1 MTGASMTPQFIDSAG
16 LRPAS
21 DLVLAGPLAF
31 VNGLIGADL
40 ERPKLALAES
50 VEAQTRHIMR
60 NLDALL
66 AAQGLSRKQVVAVT
80 VWLRDFSRFRERFE
94 KVWPECFMDGQRP
107 TRQLVGATGLVR
119 DALVSMDFVIARPG
133 TMTFQ
138 PLAGQA

>member
-94 KVWPECFMDGQRP
+94 KVWLECFADGQQP

>member
-1 MTGASMTPQFIDSAG
+1 MTGTSMTPQFIDSAG

-40 ERPKLALAES
+40 ERPKVALAES

>member
-1 MTGASMTPQFIDSAG
+1 MTGTSMTPQFIDSAG

-40 ERPKLALAES
+40 ERPKVALAES

-119 DALVSMDFVIARPG
+119 DALVSMACVIARPG

-138 PLAGQA
+138 PLAGPA

>member
-80 VWLRDFSRFRERFE
+80 VWLRDFSLFRERFE